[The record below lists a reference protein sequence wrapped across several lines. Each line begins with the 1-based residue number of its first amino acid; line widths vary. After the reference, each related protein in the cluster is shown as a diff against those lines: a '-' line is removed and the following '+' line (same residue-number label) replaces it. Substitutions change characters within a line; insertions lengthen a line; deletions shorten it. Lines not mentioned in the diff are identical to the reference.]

1 MIPFQEW
8 NRRCLSNQF
17 TRPYRGPRRGSNES
31 GKGINFKADQIDIW
45 LNWGR
50 ERARKVFTVIIFAT

>member
-1 MIPFQEW
+1 MAHEMREICMIPFQEW

-31 GKGINFKADQIDIW
+31 GKGLNFKADQIDI
-45 LNWGR
+45 
-50 ERARKVFTVIIFAT
+50 